1 MTKDNHEK
9 TDNALYKISF
19 NNDAPQGSVSVVSQ
33 INTSGPAFIFFPGND
48 LAYTHPAQIETLGNF
63 DIQNLANVVR
73 HCLESTNVSQDII
86 QQTLFYA
93 IAYYTPSSFN
103 EEDARTLLLKKH
115 GRTNLPENITKGHDG
130 FSKEE
135 ENPSYIEHLYS
146 QIIAPRISRLNSK
159 VKLDTQKACQ
169 NVAQLVFFAHCHGAY
184 TILKLEELMKQK
196 MQNIGYSHNEIT
208 QIQKHI
214 TAITYAPACPL
225 GVSKMNIISFRTL
238 GDDTLP
244 GGNNLNN
251 YMSILMDE
259 DRAYRKDINI
269 EKKATPENHPFN
281 FKLSFYP
288 GKLGNIFVIKEKYT
302 YKPEKGYE
310 GWNDHNKPFAEG
322 DNADSKTLQ
331 QIMRRCIANAIL
343 HAHKQQKELL
353 DPLSAKEL
361 AVGEASQN
369 KENDTLIFEQACSA
383 GKEQY
388 AFSVAQIKK
397 LLKEMDKQ

>member
-1 MTKDNHEK
+1 MTNENSEK

-19 NNDAPQGSVSVVSQ
+19 DNDAPQGSVSVVSQ
-33 INTSGPAFIFFPGND
+33 INITGSAFIFLPGND
-48 LAYTHPAQIETLGNF
+48 LAYNHPAQIETLGNS
-63 DIQNLANVVR
+63 DVKSLANVAK
-73 HCLESTNVSQDII
+73 HCLETTHISKDII
-86 QQTLFYA
+86 QQTPFYA
-93 IAYYTPSSFN
+93 IAYYTPYPFS

-115 GRTNLPENITKGHDG
+115 GRTNLPESTIRGHDG

-135 ENPSYIEHLYS
+135 ENPTYIENLYN
-146 QIIAPRISRLNSK
+146 QIIAPRVSRLNGK
-159 VKLDTQKACQ
+159 VKLNTQTAAQ

-184 TILKLEELMKQK
+184 TLLKLEELMKQK
-196 MQNIGYSHNEIT
+196 MQNLGYSNDEII

-259 DRAYRKDINI
+259 DRAYRKDINL
-269 EKKATPENHPFN
+269 EKKATSENHPFN

-322 DNADSKTLQ
+322 DNDDAKTLQ

-343 HAHKQQKELL
+343 HAHKQQKKLL
-353 DPLSAKEL
+353 EPLSAKEL

-369 KENDTLIFEQACSA
+369 KEIDNLIFEQACSA
-383 GKEQY
+383 GKKQY
-388 AFSVAQIKK
+388 AFCVAQIKK